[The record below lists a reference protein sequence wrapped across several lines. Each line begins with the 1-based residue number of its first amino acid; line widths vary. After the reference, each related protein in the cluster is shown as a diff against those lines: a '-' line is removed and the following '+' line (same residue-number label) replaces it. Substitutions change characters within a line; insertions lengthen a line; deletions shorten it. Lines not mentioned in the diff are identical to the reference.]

1 MITEQQLQNALNK
14 ALKKQKEELLDAF
27 SKELKGVKDDLKTL
41 TDKVDEIQKT
51 ADDALAKA
59 KQNEADIKTF
69 KAALSTSAETIK
81 ALENKL
87 EDNVNRQCRKTLII
101 KGIKEKPNET
111 WDTTEQLVARKI
123 SEASNGDTSQDS
135 ALRMIERAH
144 RSRPNKFKKGC
155 RDIYAALY
163 DWKDA
168 EYVLKSFT
176 AKNISDKSFK
186 VFCEQK
192 YGPLTTARRNQA
204 LIARKALK
212 ASGEIISG
220 YVAYP
225 AKLMVKYPGQK
236 KDDKFS
242 VHEDFSNIDISQEKV
257 SVNDAEV

>member
-1 MITEQQLQNALNK
+1 MVNEQQLQS
-14 ALKKQKEELLDAF
+14 ALKSALKQQKEELLADFA
-27 SKELKGVKDDLKTL
+27 KELKGVKDELKTL
-41 TDKVDEIQKT
+41 TDKVNTIQKT
-51 ADDALAKA
+51 ADDALEKA
-59 KQNEADIKTF
+59 NKNEAVIETLS
-69 KAALSTSAETIK
+69 AALSANAETIK
-81 ALENKL
+81 SLESKL

-111 WDTTEQLVARKI
+111 WDTTEQLVAKKI
-123 SEASNGDTSQDS
+123 SQATNGDTSEDR

-168 EYVLKSFT
+168 EFVLKSFT
-176 AKNISDKSFK
+176 AKNISDKSFN

-204 LIARKALK
+204 LIARKSLK
-212 ASGEIISG
+212 ANGEIISG
-220 YVAYP
+220 YISYP

-236 KDDKFS
+236 KDDKFTM
-242 VHEDFSNIDISQEKV
+242 HEDFSNIDISREKV
-257 SVNDAEV
+257 SVGDAEV